1 MKGASTLERA
11 QVSHPGKSENMEVRV
26 VAANRGWH
34 WLVEGF
40 ALFRRSPAMWI
51 AIVVLLYVV
60 FALLVRIPVFGIVV
74 LLFFP
79 ALLAGLMHG
88 CTRLE
93 AGDPLEIG
101 HLVTGFR
108 RNAAYLV
115 TLGGISLV
123 GNLLLLM
130 LFVALSGEA
139 TMAIM
144 KNAAAGKVDPAA
156 AEAVMRAAP
165 RVLTAAL
172 VVMTLSLPLLMGL
185 WFAPLLVYFHDLK
198 PLRALFVSLW
208 ACWKNA
214 LPFLVYGIAVF
225 LGLMVLTPFTIA
237 LRQTDLSLWLLAPVL
252 IPSVYASYKDVFG
265 APPPVTAV
273 AGALPR

>member
-1 MKGASTLERA
+1 MQK
-11 QVSHPGKSENMEVRV
+11 NMEVRI
-26 VAANRGWH
+26 VAANRGWQ

-40 ALFRRSPAMWI
+40 ALFRRSPAMWT
-51 AIVVLLYVV
+51 AIVLLLYVV
-60 FALLVRIPVFGIVV
+60 FALLVRVPVFGIVV

-93 AGDPLEIG
+93 AGEPLEIG
-101 HLVTGFR
+101 HLLTGFR
-108 RNAAYLV
+108 KNAAYLV
-115 TLGGISLV
+115 TLGGVSLV

-130 LFVALSGEA
+130 LFATMSGDA
-139 TMAIM
+139 TMAIR
-144 KNAAAGKVDPAA
+144 KHAASASVDPAA

-185 WFAPLLVYFHDLK
+185 WYAPLLVHFHDLK

-214 LPFLVYGIAVF
+214 LPFLVYGIVVF

-252 IPSVYASYKDVFG
+252 IPSIYASYKDVFVVG
-265 APPPVTAV
+265 PPVAT
-273 AGALPR
+273 GTGQSQL